1 MIRLATLTDL
11 AAIVAIY
18 NESIPSRQA
27 TADLEP
33 ITVESR
39 RAWFNNHTPEH
50 YPLWV
55 MVRGDRP
62 IAWLSFQAFYGRPA
76 YGATAEVS
84 LYVATA
90 HHRQGLGRQLLEYGL
105 AQAPV
110 VGITTLLGFIF
121 AHNGPSLALFNQ
133 YQFREWGYL
142 PRVAR
147 LDGRDGDLVILGR
160 RLEGGDRVP

>member
-18 NESIPSRQA
+18 NASIPSRQA

-33 ITVESR
+33 VAVESR
-39 RAWFNNHTPEH
+39 RDWFDAHSPEK

-55 MVRGDRP
+55 MVKGDRP

-84 LYVATA
+84 LYVAPS
-90 HHRQGLGRQLLEYGL
+90 HQRQGIGRELLAYGL
-105 AQAPV
+105 AQAPT

-121 AHNGPSLALFNQ
+121 AHNVPSLALFNE
-133 YQFREWGYL
+133 YQFQEWGYL

-160 RLEGGDRVP
+160 RMGR

>member
-1 MIRLATLTDL
+1 MIRLATPTDL
-11 AAIVAIY
+11 PAIVAIY
-18 NESIPSRQA
+18 NQSIPGRQA

-39 RAWFNNHTPEH
+39 RDWFAAHTPEK

-55 MVRGDRP
+55 MVKGDRP

-76 YGATAEVS
+76 YGATAEIS
-84 LYVATA
+84 LYIDSSQQ
-90 HHRQGLGRQLLEYGL
+90 RQGFGRQLLEYGL

-121 AHNGPSLALFNQ
+121 AHNAPSLALFEQ
-133 YQFREWGYL
+133 YQFQEWGYL
-142 PRVAR
+142 PRIAR
-147 LDGRDGDLVILGR
+147 LDGRDADLVILGR
-160 RLEGGDRVP
+160 RLEDSP